1 MKKRI
6 RLLVFTLFISIASLA
21 QQGNLRA
28 YFSYATFYI
37 PGQGSFV
44 ETYLAVEGSSVVY
57 KMSQDGSFRSTIEIT
72 MLFRQHDTI
81 RDYAKYEL
89 KSPAVQDTSSVNFGF
104 IDQQRFLLHD
114 GEYELEIL
122 IADLNSKQ
130 PGFRSFERIE
140 LFYPQNKINL
150 SGIQLLEK
158 FEKSTNVT
166 ALTKS
171 GYDLIPMVY
180 AYYPESMNTLNFY
193 GEIYNTDKLLGK
205 DEPFMVNY
213 FIESY
218 ENNKRM
224 LEFFSRRKM
233 TASAV
238 GILLQKLD
246 ISRLPSG
253 NYQLVVEVRNKK
265 NELFAISKSFFQR
278 SNPSMQFNLGDIASI
293 NINNTFASRITNADT
308 LKDHLMSLAPIS
320 TQAERSFAQ
329 SLVITGDAGNMQ
341 KYLYNF
347 WSGRAQE
354 NPSKAWD
361 EYYLEVRKVQA
372 AYKTKT
378 KRGYQTD
385 RGRVYL
391 KYGPPN
397 QITESYSEPGAYPYE
412 IWHYYT
418 LNDQR
423 NKKFVFY
430 SKDMVTNDFVLIHSD
445 AIGELA
451 NYRWQLDIYKRVWDP
466 NNIDQTSPEDTWGNR
481 ASDYFNQPGK

>member
-1 MKKRI
+1 MKKI
-6 RLLVFTLFISIASLA
+6 MLLPVLTLFLFTVTLA
-21 QQGNLRA
+21 QKANLRA
-28 YFSYATFYI
+28 YFSYATFSI
-37 PGQGSFV
+37 PGQGSFI
-44 ETYLAVEGSSVVY
+44 ETYLAVEGNSVVY
-57 KMSQDGSFRSTIEIT
+57 KVSDDGSFRSTIEIT
-72 MLFRQHDTI
+72 MMFRQQDTI
-81 RDYAKYEL
+81 RDFAKYEL

-104 IDQQRFLLHD
+104 IDQQRFLLPD

-130 PGFRSFERIE
+130 PGFKSLERIE
-140 LFYPQNKINL
+140 LFYPNNRINI

-158 FEKSTNVT
+158 FEKSTKVSS
-166 ALTKS
+166 LTKS

-180 AYYPESMNTLNFY
+180 AFYPESMNTLSFY
-193 GEIYNTDKLLGK
+193 GEIYNTEDLLGK
-205 DEPFMVNY
+205 DEPYMVNY

-218 ENNKRM
+218 ENSKRM

-253 NYQLVVEVRNKK
+253 NYQLVVEVRDKK
-265 NELFAISKSFFQR
+265 NELFALSKSFFQR
-278 SNPSMQFNLGDIASI
+278 SNPNVQFNLGDIASI
-293 NINNTFASRITNADT
+293 NIANTFVNGITNSDT
-308 LKDHLMSLAPIS
+308 LKDYLMSLAPIS

-329 SLVITGDAGNMQ
+329 SLVTSGDPGNMQ
-341 KYLYNF
+341 KYLFNF
-347 WSGRAQE
+347 WSGREQS
-354 NPSKAWD
+354 NPSKAWN
-361 EYYLEVRKVQA
+361 EYHLEVRKVQA

-378 KRGYQTD
+378 KKGYQSD
-385 RGRVYL
+385 RGKVYL

-418 LNDQR
+418 LNEQR

-430 SKDMVTNDFVLIHSD
+430 SRDMVTNDFVLIHSD

-466 NNIDQTSPEDTWGNR
+466 NNIDQSSPEDTWGNR